1 MTIFIIPMLQC
12 HLMTD
17 VKAMREADEERDQLI
32 SIKQSETEDFE
43 TYPDF
48 TQRLNRLNFSGQEEC
63 EEDDTFLPKEAYKLV
78 HVDDTNL
85 DAFFDGFDLNALAR
99 GTVSPR
105 EQIFN
110 NVDLESEISE
120 DEDFSIGELSF
131 DLNLTVTSSDLEQ
144 YEATRVIN
152 KHTDNLEDETEED
165 QDEEIDMNEE
175 KGDDHLNV
183 VTKPLKRSVDEI
195 LAKYSKQ
202 INIKIV

>member
-1 MTIFIIPMLQC
+1 MVIIPMLQC
-12 HLMTD
+12 HLLTD
-17 VKAMREADEERDQLI
+17 VKAMREADDDRDQLI
-32 SIKQSETEDFE
+32 TIKQSETEDYE

-48 TQRLNRLNFSGQEEC
+48 TQRLIKLNFSGQEEC
-63 EEDDTFLPKEAYKLV
+63 KEDDTFLPKEAYKLV

-85 DAFFDGFDLNALAR
+85 DAFFDGFDLNALAC
-99 GTVSPR
+99 GTVSQR

-110 NVDLESEISE
+110 NVELESKLSE
-120 DEDFSIGELSF
+120 DEELSIGELSF
-131 DLNLTVTSSDLEQ
+131 DLNLTVTSSDLEH

-152 KHTDNLEDETEED
+152 KQTDNIEDETEED

-175 KGDDHLNV
+175 KDDDHSNV
-183 VTKPLKRSVDEI
+183 VTKPSKRSVDEI

>member
-1 MTIFIIPMLQC
+1 MLQC
-12 HLMTD
+12 HLLTD
-17 VKAMREADEERDQLI
+17 VKAMREADEEGDQLI

-43 TYPDF
+43 TYPEF
-48 TQRLNRLNFSGQEEC
+48 SQRLIKLNFSGQEEC

-78 HVDDTNL
+78 HVEETNL
-85 DAFFDGFDLNALAR
+85 DAFFDGFDLNALACA
-99 GTVSPR
+99 TVIQR

-175 KGDDHLNV
+175 KDDDHSNV
-183 VTKPLKRSVDEI
+183 VTKPSKRSVDEI

-202 INIKIV
+202 INIKNV

>member
-1 MTIFIIPMLQC
+1 MLQC
-12 HLMTD
+12 HLLTD

-131 DLNLTVTSSDLEQ
+131 DLNLTVTSSDLEH

>member
-1 MTIFIIPMLQC
+1 MLQC
-12 HLMTD
+12 HLLTD

-32 SIKQSETEDFE
+32 SIKQSETEEYE

-48 TQRLNRLNFSGQEEC
+48 NQRLIKLNFSGQEEC

-152 KHTDNLEDETEED
+152 KQTDNLEDEAEED

>member
-1 MTIFIIPMLQC
+1 MLQC
-12 HLMTD
+12 HLLTD
-17 VKAMREADEERDQLI
+17 VKAMREADEEGDQLI

-43 TYPDF
+43 TYPEF
-48 TQRLNRLNFSGQEEC
+48 SQRLIKLNFSGQEEC

-78 HVDDTNL
+78 HVEETNL
-85 DAFFDGFDLNALAR
+85 DAFFDGFDLNALACA
-99 GTVSPR
+99 TVIQR

-152 KHTDNLEDETEED
+152 KQTDNLEDEAEED

-175 KGDDHLNV
+175 KDDDHSNV
-183 VTKPLKRSVDEI
+183 VTKPSKRSVDEI

-202 INIKIV
+202 INIKNV